1 MDFSWNKPSS
11 YGDTHFKK
19 PPWRAPPRLG
29 NHATSLAC
37 WAGRKL
43 CLGCGEKMLMRTQKD
58 QKDQFL
64 LSQNRSNS
72 GYDLDHYS
80 NSNDR
85 YDLKIFKGFLGIEAT
100 SDCSEIVSISFM
112 TIIGLLHDNHR
123 WVSRKHGY
131 NDQACA
137 SKSCLEAPTVA
148 FERSSTL
155 VWIHLNIH
163 QEVPWYPKSNNL
175 SSFFL
180 LLFPVCIPFLD
191 VDPFMLTQ
199 CPTCRAT
206 TFCMCHWLLHRAR
219 KLKGGCRHVG
229 KDWERVQN
237 ALLQHVNL
245 CSHQSYLQCFLW
257 LLL

>member
-43 CLGCGEKMLMRTQKD
+43 CLGCGKKMLMRTQKD

-163 QEVPWYPKSNNL
+163 QEVPWYPKSNHL

-191 VDPFMLTQ
+191 VDPMPNLQGYNILHVPLTVASGTEAQ
-199 CPTCRAT
+199 GRVPSR
-206 TFCMCHWLLHRAR
+206 
-219 KLKGGCRHVG
+219 
-229 KDWERVQN
+229 WERLGKGTKRI
-237 ALLQHVNL
+237 ASTCESLQPPVL
-245 CSHQSYLQCFLW
+245 PTMFPVVVIVA
-257 LLL
+257 